1 MDIDLGPASR
11 WSRSWLLVGV
21 LPGLLSCSSS
31 SASASNTGE
40 NGTDA
45 SVDSGGSDGGGSAS
59 TLPVVTGPITG
70 GSTGKPFT
78 ATPLDLASFG
88 YVEQEYFFAG
98 TATAYDWVTP
108 PTVDGVWAVKT
119 TTTATYKTRMLV
131 RRPTDPTKFN
141 GTVIVEWFNDTGGV
155 DADPEFGFAH
165 VELLRSGFGYV
176 GVSAQAQGVVGGGP
190 SLSALIGVDVQ
201 PLVQEDPERYG
212 SLHHPGDDYAYDI
225 YTQAARALR
234 HPGAVDPLGGL
245 KPARLIGDGESQS
258 AIRMV
263 TYVNAIHPIANVFD
277 GFFIHSRFSGGA
289 LISGFADAGVDAIL
303 AGPSPAHIRGDLT
316 VPVFQFETETD
327 VPGLTSGLLG
337 QGFAVSRQ
345 PDTAR
350 LRTWEVA
357 GTAHA
362 DQYLIDYEEGPDG
375 ADAGGADAGASAAS
389 VVGSCGDINAGPQH
403 WVEDTAM
410 NAVQAWTANGQ
421 LPPSGEPFTL
431 TDAGT
436 AIAQDSNGNALGGVR
451 TAAVDVPIA
460 TYSGQPSSS
469 VSGGLTCSF
478 FGQTTPFTPAQL
490 AMLYSSHDDYVT
502 KVTAATAAA
511 QQAGFILAADAPLIE
526 QEAQAAAV
534 PQ

>member
-1 MDIDLGPASR
+1 MHTRLDRASR
-11 WSRSWLLVGV
+11 WGRSWGLAV
-21 LPGLLSCSSS
+21 LPLLFSCSSS
-31 SASASNTGE
+31 SSSSNPGG

-45 SVDSGGSDGGGSAS
+45 SLDGGAGDV
-59 TLPVVTGPITG
+59 PVVTGPITG

-78 ATPLDLASFG
+78 ATSIDLATYG

-98 TATAYDWVTP
+98 TATAYDWASTP
-108 PTVDGVWAVKT
+108 GEDGMWSVKT
-119 TTTATYKTRMLV
+119 TTTASYKTRMLV
-131 RRPTDPTKFN
+131 RRPTDATKFN
-141 GTVIVEWFNDTGGV
+141 GTVIVEWFNDTGGI

-165 VELLRSGFGYV
+165 AELLRSGFAYV
-176 GVSAQAQGVVGGGP
+176 GVSAQAQGVVGGGL
-190 SLSALIGVDVQ
+190 SLSALTGVSVK
-201 PLVQEDPERYG
+201 PLVQEDPQRYG

-225 YTQAARALR
+225 FTQAARVLR
-234 HPGAVDPLGGL
+234 HPGAVDALGGL
-245 KPARLIGDGESQS
+245 VPMRLVGDGESQS

-263 TYVNAIHPIANVFD
+263 TYVNAIHPVENVFD

-289 LISGFADAGVDAIL
+289 LINGFADAGVEAIL

-327 VPGLTSGLLG
+327 VPGLSSGLLG
-337 QGFAVSRQ
+337 QGYAVSRQ
-345 PDTAR
+345 PDTAH

-375 ADAGGADAGASAAS
+375 DAGEAAS

-410 NAVQAWTANGQ
+410 NAMQAWLASGQ
-421 LPPSGEPFTL
+421 LPPTGQPFML
-431 TDAGT
+431 NGAGT
-436 AIAQDSNGNALGGVR
+436 AITQDSYGNALGGVR
-451 TAAVDVPIA
+451 TAALDVPIA

-469 VSGGLTCSF
+469 AAGGLTCSF
-478 FGQTTPFTPAQL
+478 FGQTTPFSSMQL
-490 AMLYSSHDDYVT
+490 ATLYASHDDYVT
-502 KVTAATAAA
+502 KVTTATAAA

-526 QEAQAAAV
+526 QEAQAASV

>member
-1 MDIDLGPASR
+1 M
-11 WSRSWLLVGV
+11 
-21 LPGLLSCSSS
+21 
-31 SASASNTGE
+31 ASNAGE
-40 NGTDA
+40 SRPDA
-45 SVDSGGSDGGGSAS
+45 SLDGGGSGS
-59 TLPVVTGPITG
+59 LPVVTGPITG

-78 ATPLDLASFG
+78 ASPLDLASYG
-88 YVEQEYFFAG
+88 YVEEEYFFAG

-108 PTVDGVWAVKT
+108 PGEDGVWSVKT
-119 TTTATYKTRMLV
+119 TTTASYKTRMLV

-141 GTVIVEWFNDTGGV
+141 GTVIVEWFNDTGGI

-165 VELLRSGFGYV
+165 AELLRSGFGYV
-176 GVSAQAQGVVGGGP
+176 GVSAQAQGVVGGGF
-190 SLSALIGVDVQ
+190 SLSALTGITVK

-234 HPGAVDPLGGL
+234 HPAAVDPLGGL
-245 KPARLIGDGESQS
+245 TPARFIGDGESQS

-263 TYVNAIHPIANVFD
+263 TYVNAIHPIENVFD

-289 LISGFADAGVDAIL
+289 LISGFADAGVNAIL

-375 ADAGGADAGASAAS
+375 GDAGDSVAS

-421 LPPSGEPFTL
+421 LPPTGEPFTL

-436 AIAQDSNGNALGGVR
+436 AIAQDSYGNALGGVR

-469 VSGGLTCSF
+469 VGGGLTCSF
-478 FGQTTPFTPAQL
+478 FGQTTPFASAQL
-490 AMLYSSHDDYVT
+490 AMLYSSHDDYVS
-502 KVTAATAAA
+502 KVTTATVAA

-526 QEAQAAAV
+526 QEAQSAPV

>member
-1 MDIDLGPASR
+1 
-11 WSRSWLLVGV
+11 
-21 LPGLLSCSSS
+21 
-31 SASASNTGE
+31 
-40 NGTDA
+40 
-45 SVDSGGSDGGGSAS
+45 
-59 TLPVVTGPITG
+59 VTGPITG

-78 ATPLDLASFG
+78 ASPLDLASYG

-108 PTVDGVWAVKT
+108 PTEDGLWSVKT

-141 GTVIVEWFNDTGGV
+141 GTVIVEWFNDTGGI

-165 VELLRSGFGYV
+165 AELLRSGFGYV
-176 GVSAQAQGVVGGGP
+176 GVSAQAQGVVGGGI
-190 SLSALIGVDVQ
+190 SLSALSGIATK
-201 PLVQEDPERYG
+201 PLVTEDPERYG

-245 KPARLIGDGESQS
+245 SLARLIGDGESQS

-263 TYVNAIHPIANVFD
+263 TYVNAIQPIENVFD

-289 LISGFADAGVDAIL
+289 LLNGFADAGIGAIL

-327 VPGLTSGLLG
+327 VPGLSSGLLG
-337 QGFAVSRQ
+337 QGFVVSRQ

-362 DQYLIDYEEGPDG
+362 DQYLIDYEEGAGGGDAG
-375 ADAGGADAGASAAS
+375 SADAAAAAAS

-421 LPPSGEPFTL
+421 LPPSGQPFTMS
-431 TDAGT
+431 DAGT
-436 AIAQDSNGNALGGVR
+436 AIAQDSYGNALGGVR

-469 VSGGLTCSF
+469 AAGGLTCSF
-478 FGQTTPFTPAQL
+478 FGQTTPFTSAQL
-490 AMLYSSHDDYVT
+490 AMLYSSNADYVS

-511 QQAGFILAADAPLIE
+511 QQAGFILAADAPLIAE
-526 QEAQAAAV
+526 EAQAAAV

>member
-1 MDIDLGPASR
+1 MDMDLGPAFR
-11 WSRSWLLVGV
+11 WSRSWFLVGV

-31 SASASNTGE
+31 SSSASTTGE
-40 NGTDA
+40 NPADA
-45 SVDSGGSDGGGSAS
+45 SLDGGGSAG
-59 TLPVVTGPITG
+59 LPVVTGPITG

-78 ATPLDLASFG
+78 ATPLDLASYG

-108 PTVDGVWAVKT
+108 PTEDGLWSVKT
-119 TTTATYKTRMLV
+119 TTTASYKTRMLV

-141 GTVIVEWFNDTGGV
+141 GTVIVEWFNDTGGI

-165 VELLRSGFGYV
+165 AELLRSGFGYV
-176 GVSAQAQGVVGGGP
+176 GVSAQAQGVVGGGI
-190 SLSALIGVDVQ
+190 SLAALSGIAAK

-245 KPARLIGDGESQS
+245 LPARLIGDGESQS

-289 LISGFADAGVDAIL
+289 LISGFADAGIGAIL

-337 QGFAVSRQ
+337 PGFVVSRQ
-345 PDTAR
+345 PDTAL

-375 ADAGGADAGASAAS
+375 GDAGGADAAASAAS
-389 VVGSCGDINAGPQH
+389 VVSSCGDINAGPQH

-410 NAVQAWTANGQ
+410 NAVQAWTANGH
-421 LPPSGEPFTL
+421 PPPNGQPFTM

-436 AIAQDSNGNALGGVR
+436 AIAQDSYGNALGGVR

-460 TYSGQPSSS
+460 TYSGQPSTSAA
-469 VSGGLTCSF
+469 GGLTCSF
-478 FGQTTPFTPAQL
+478 FGQTTPFTSAQL
-490 AMLYSSHDDYVT
+490 AMLYSSHDDYVN
-502 KVTAATAAA
+502 KVTTATAAA
-511 QQAGFILAADAPLIE
+511 QQAGFILAADAPLIV
-526 QEAQAAAV
+526 QEAQATAV

>member
-1 MDIDLGPASR
+1 MRGSMTSVPALTVWAVSR
-11 WSRSWLLVGV
+11 PGRWWALVAIV
-21 LPGLLSCSSS
+21 PGLLACSSSPASSS
-31 SASASNTGE
+31 SA
-40 NGTDA
+40 DA
-45 SVDSGGSDGGGSAS
+45 SLDSGS
-59 TLPVVTGPITG
+59 TTALPVVTGPITG
-70 GSTGKPFT
+70 GSTGKAFT
-78 ATPLDLASFG
+78 ATPLDLASYG

-98 TATAYDWVTP
+98 TATAYAWVTP
-108 PTVDGVWAVKT
+108 PAEDGAWSVMP
-119 TTTATYKTRMLV
+119 TTTASYKTRMLV

-141 GTVIVEWFNDTGGV
+141 GTIIVEWFNDTGGV

-165 VELLRSGFGYV
+165 AELLRSGFGYV
-176 GVSAQAQGVVGGGP
+176 GVSAQAQGVVGGTL
-190 SLSALIGVDVQ
+190 SLSSLIGVAAL

-245 KPARLIGDGESQS
+245 SAARLIGDGESQS

-263 TYVNAIHPIANVFD
+263 TYVNAIHPIENVFD
-277 GFFIHSRFSGGA
+277 GFFIHSRFGGGA
-289 LISGFADAGVDAIL
+289 LLNGFADAGLDAIL

-327 VPGLTSGLLG
+327 VPGLESGLLG
-337 QGFAVSRQ
+337 KGFVISRQ
-345 PDTAR
+345 PDTDR

-375 ADAGGADAGASAAS
+375 GDAGESAAS
-389 VVGSCGDINAGPQH
+389 VIGSCGDINAGPQH

-410 NAVQAWTANGQ
+410 NAVQAWTADGQ
-421 LPPSGEPFTL
+421 APPSGAPFTL
-431 TDAGT
+431 NDAGT
-436 AIAQDSNGNALGGVR
+436 AIAQDSYGNALGGVR

-460 TYSGQPSSS
+460 TYSGQPGG
-469 VSGGLTCSF
+469 SGAASLTCSF
-478 FGQTTPFTPAQL
+478 FGQTTPFTSAQL
-490 AMLYSSHDDYVT
+490 AALYPSLDDYVS
-502 KVTAATAAA
+502 KVTTATAAA

-526 QEAQAAAV
+526 QEAQSEAV

>member
-1 MDIDLGPASR
+1 MHTRLVLSR
-11 WSRSWLLVGV
+11 FGRSWILVGG
-21 LPGLLSCSSS
+21 LPLLLACSSS
-31 SASASNTGE
+31 SSPASSTGE
-40 NGTDA
+40 TRADA
-45 SVDSGGSDGGGSAS
+45 SVDGGAGDI
-59 TLPVVTGPITG
+59 PVVTGPITG
-70 GSTGKPFT
+70 GSTGVPFT
-78 ATPLDLASFG
+78 ATSVDLASYG

-98 TATAYDWVTP
+98 TATAYAWVTP
-108 PTVDGVWAVKT
+108 PGEDGVWSVKT
-119 TTTATYKTRMLV
+119 TTTASYKTRMLV

-141 GTVIVEWFNDTGGV
+141 GTVLVEWFNDTGGI

-165 VELLRSGFGYV
+165 AELLRSGFAYV
-176 GVSAQAQGVVGGGP
+176 GVSAQAQGVVGGGI
-190 SLSALIGVDVQ
+190 SLAALSGVTAL

-245 KPARLIGDGESQS
+245 APAHLIGDGESQS

-263 TYVNAIHPIANVFD
+263 TYVNAIHPIENVFD

-289 LISGFADAGVDAIL
+289 LINGFADAGIDAIL
-303 AGPSPAHIRGDLT
+303 AGPTPVHIRTDLT

-337 QGFAVSRQ
+337 QGYEVSRQ
-345 PDTAR
+345 PDSAH

-362 DQYLIDYEEGPDG
+362 DQYLIDYEEGPD
-375 ADAGGADAGASAAS
+375 AGGDAGAAVAS
-389 VVGSCGDINAGPQH
+389 LLGGCGDINSGPQH
-403 WVEDTAM
+403 WVEDAAM
-410 NAVQAWTANGQ
+410 SAMQAWLTSGQ
-421 LPPSGEPFTL
+421 PPPSGTPFTL
-431 TDAGT
+431 SDAGP
-436 AIAQDSNGNALGGVR
+436 AIAQDQYGNALGGVR

-460 TYSGQPSSS
+460 TYSGQPSATGA
-469 VSGGLTCSF
+469 GGLTCSF
-478 FGQTTPFTPAQL
+478 FGQTTPFTATEL
-490 AMLYSSHDDYVT
+490 AALYSSNADYVS
-502 KVTAATAAA
+502 KVTTATAAA

-526 QEAQAAAV
+526 QEAQSAPV